1 MAYRLTRG
9 GPGAVPHP
17 TMVRCEVCNERE
29 ARVHVT
35 DVAGPA
41 APDEAYDITEQHLC
55 HQCASRLD
63 LPHVPT
69 KPEIHQIWQLLGQVQ
84 KSPRSEPATS
94 CPHCGMT
101 LAEFRSKGRLGCA
114 HDYEVFAEH
123 LAPLLERI
131 HNASEHVGRT
141 PGGEAVPS
149 EAGPTDDGEGEPDL
163 ERELREAIAAEDYER
178 AAALRDALRARA
190 EGS

>member
-1 MAYRLTRG
+1 MN
-9 GPGAVPHP
+9 
-17 TMVRCEVCNERE
+17 RCEVCNERE

-41 APDEAYDITEQHLC
+41 APDEAYEFTEQHLC
-55 HQCASRLD
+55 HQCASSLD

-84 KSPRSEPATS
+84 KAPRSEPATT

-114 HDYEVFAEH
+114 HDYEVFGEH

-131 HNASEHVGRT
+131 HNASQHVGRK
-141 PGGEAVPS
+141 PGDEPLEEPS
-149 EAGPTDDGEGEPDL
+149 ESDQTDL
-163 ERELREAIAAEDYER
+163 ERELREAVAAEDYER

-190 EGS
+190 ESEGA